1 MRIAIPAIG
10 GQISPHFARGEEFV
24 LFDVE
29 DGEVKNRVFVVPPP
43 HGPGVLPQWLREQGA
58 SVIIASGMGS
68 RAQALFNQQGITVV
82 LGASSGSPD
91 EIVAN
96 YLNETLETGENVCD
110 H

>member
-1 MRIAIPAIG
+1 MRIAVPAIG
-10 GQISPHFARGEEFV
+10 GQISPHFARCEQFV

-29 DGEVKNRVFVVPPP
+29 DGEVKNRVSVVPPP
-43 HGPGVLPQWLREQGA
+43 HERGVFPEWLREQGA
-58 SVIIASGMGS
+58 SVIIASGMGM
-68 RAQALFNQQGITVV
+68 RAQTLFSQQGIRVV
-82 LGASSGSPD
+82 LGAVTGSPD